1 MKKLRGLVAP
11 VLLLAVACSS
21 EATKPQQVQAPQQQS
36 QPAPTTETT
45 KPPPP
50 LGSREHPCSYIGNA
64 PVQVDAV
71 VLVCPYTYVH
81 PRRENWCCAFRM
93 HHGLS
98 TQMEVYLLHV
108 TGMLTTSLSS
118 LSRQPP
124 LLLPSRQQP
133 LQRRRNE
140 ADTHPDCHS
149 RPNIGGMR
157 NHWEYIDTSSGLRFK
172 TTQA

>member
-64 PVQVDAV
+64 PVQDGCSGTGV
-71 VLVCPYTYVH
+71 P
-81 PRRENWCCAFRM
+81 
-93 HHGLS
+93 
-98 TQMEVYLLHV
+98 VYLRTPEEGKLV
-108 TGMLTTSLSS
+108 LCVPYAPWPQYTDGGVSITCNWDAYNKSLVPEPPATTTSTEPTTTTTEEKKWSGYSPWLS
-118 LSRQPP
+118 QPP
-124 LLLPSRQQP
+124 
-133 LQRRRNE
+133 
-140 ADTHPDCHS
+140 
-149 RPNIGGMR
+149 
-157 NHWEYIDTSSGLRFK
+157 
-172 TTQA
+172 